1 MSGVTRRAFQAL
13 CGVAITSVACSSRS
27 HTPPVYRVNFETTK
41 GPFSVEVIREWSPL
55 GADRFY
61 DLVKQGY
68 FTDNRFFRVLPG
80 FIVQFG
86 ISGDPA
92 ISKKWKTATIDDDP
106 VKQSNQRGF
115 VSFATGG
122 PLTRTTQLFINL
134 ADNKRLDTRG
144 FSPFGKVVSGM
155 EVIDRLYSGYGE
167 GAPRGSGPDQAR
179 IEAEGNAYLDKNF
192 PRLDSIKSAK
202 IDQGKEGK
210 T

>member
-1 MSGVTRRAFQAL
+1 M
-13 CGVAITSVACSSRS
+13 
-27 HTPPVYRVNFETTK
+27 NFETTR
-41 GPFSVEVIREWSPL
+41 GPFSIEVIREWSPL

-61 DLVKQGY
+61 DLVKQGF

-86 ISGDPA
+86 IHGDPA
-92 ISKKWKTATIDDDP
+92 VSKKWKSAIIDDDP
-106 VKQSNQRGF
+106 VKQSNQRGYL
-115 VSFATGG
+115 SFATGG

-134 ADNKRLDTRG
+134 ADNKRLDKVG

-179 IEAEGNAYLDKNF
+179 IEAEGKSYLEKDF
-192 PRLDSIKSAK
+192 PKLDSIKSVK
-202 IDQGKEGK
+202 IG
-210 T
+210 